1 MVAPRKAGAGARL
14 ARHSRREDENG
25 ANISRHISCVLRG
38 LQLGF
43 FYSFNVLAQGRE
55 AGLPAKRPSGAAG

>member
-1 MVAPRKAGAGARL
+1 MQMAQKIL
-14 ARHSRREDENG
+14 RHFYDHFR
-25 ANISRHISCVLRG
+25 VKK
-38 LQLGF
+38 GF